1 MTTSVKTRSG
11 LIARDGYAQYNQG
24 VARLYEPLY
33 GFKDAMSCAGM
44 MTDVPIVADG
54 EIHRFQPEGDK
65 RTSGWYVFFGD
76 GGAFGNWRT
85 GLKENWYRGDIC
97 QSDRHKI
104 QAQVKAAQKD
114 LQDKRKRKQH
124 QSARIAARRWQ
135 AAVPTTK
142 HPYLEAKGVRSYSLR
157 TEDRNLLIPVCHERQ
172 IWSLQ
177 IIYPDGRKR
186 FLSGGRTSGCYF
198 PIGAPGERI
207 WLAEGYATA
216 ATIHELTGDVVVC
229 AFNAGNLVNVAAQI
243 RKWFTDRKIYVAADN
258 DEAGVEAAMLAMN
271 KHNLEGVK
279 WPDEDKADWND
290 FRTLHGAQ
298 QTLEALSR

>member
-1 MTTSVKTRSG
+1 VTTSIKTRSG

-24 VARLYEPLY
+24 VARLYAPLY

-54 EIHRFQPEGDK
+54 EIHRFQSEGDK
-65 RTSGWYVFFGD
+65 RTNGWYVFFGD

-85 GLKENWYRGDIC
+85 GLKENWYGGDTC
-97 QSDRHKI
+97 QADRHKI
-104 QAQVKAAQKD
+104 QAQVKAAQKA

-135 AAVPTTK
+135 AAIPTTE
-142 HPYLEAKGVRSYSLR
+142 HPYLVAKGVRSHSLR

-198 PIGAPGERI
+198 PIGAPGEHI

-216 ATIHELTGDVVVC
+216 ATVHELTGDAVVC
-229 AFNAGNLVNVAAQI
+229 AFNAGNLVNVAGHI
-243 RKWFTDRKIYVAADN
+243 RERFTDRKIYVAADN
-258 DEAGVEAAMLAMN
+258 DKVGIDAAMQAMN
-271 KHNLEGVK
+271 THNLEGVK

-290 FRTLHGAQ
+290 FCTSHGAQ
-298 QTLEALSR
+298 RTLEALSR